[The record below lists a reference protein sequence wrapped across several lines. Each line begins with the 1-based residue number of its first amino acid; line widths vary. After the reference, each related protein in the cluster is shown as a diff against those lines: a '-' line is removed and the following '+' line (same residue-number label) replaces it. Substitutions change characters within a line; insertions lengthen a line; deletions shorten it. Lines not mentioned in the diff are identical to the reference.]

1 MKKYIFTFYLLFLLS
16 NCVLAQTQIDGTISI
31 KIPEK
36 VQQFDTISNNTSVLA
51 FYSKNENESYVVLKE
66 SKVLRENEKNILD
79 ADLKSLQKKYHQII
93 TSQIDAMSKN
103 GFVFKDSIQFKTDN
117 LIGYTLIYKDIDS
130 ENQNAESKI
139 LYLNGS
145 TYIITYSKVK
155 KYSELNKNT
164 FFNSLHI
171 SNSDDLKQIEEQS
184 TVSDYLIFIMKYILP
199 IFVLI
204 GVVIYFKRKKKK

>member
-1 MKKYIFTFYLLFLLS
+1 MGELEIALEE
-16 NCVLAQTQIDGTISI
+16 V
-31 KIPEK
+31 
-36 VQQFDTISNNTSVLA
+36 
-51 FYSKNENESYVVLKE
+51 VVLKE

-93 TSQIDAMSKN
+93 SSQIDAMSKN

-117 LIGYTLIYKDIDS
+117 LLGYTLIYKNIDS

-164 FFNSLHI
+164 FFNSLRI
-171 SNSDDLKQIEEQS
+171 TNSDKLKQIEEQS

-204 GVVIYFKRKKKK
+204 GVVIYFKRRNQNKVKK